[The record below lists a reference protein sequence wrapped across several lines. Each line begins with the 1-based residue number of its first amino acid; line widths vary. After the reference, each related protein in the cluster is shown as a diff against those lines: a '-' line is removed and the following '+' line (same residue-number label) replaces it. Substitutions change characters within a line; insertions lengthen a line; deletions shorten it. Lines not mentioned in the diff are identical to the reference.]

1 MSTRYD
7 ARDDTNWDRL
17 RARFLRFVRTRTA
30 DQWIMFLAGAV
41 VGAFLA

>member
-7 ARDDTNWDRL
+7 AHDDTNWDRV
-17 RARFLRFVRTRTA
+17 RARFLRFLRTRTV
-30 DQWIMFLAGAV
+30 DQWIMFLACAV

>member
-1 MSTRYD
+1 MSERLYG
-7 ARDDTNWDRL
+7 RDETNWVRL
-17 RARFLRFVRTRTA
+17 RARAIRFVRTRTT